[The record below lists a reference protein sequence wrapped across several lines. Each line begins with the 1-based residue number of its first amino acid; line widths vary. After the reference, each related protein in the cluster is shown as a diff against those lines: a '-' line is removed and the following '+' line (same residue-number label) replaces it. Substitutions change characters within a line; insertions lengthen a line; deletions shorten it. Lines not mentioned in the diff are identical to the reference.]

1 MDRILSLRPTLI
13 FFHCLSSAIREREW
27 EWEWEREI
35 VSKAVV

>member
-13 FFHCLSSAIREREW
+13 FFHCLSSAVRERER
-27 EWEWEREI
+27 EWEREI